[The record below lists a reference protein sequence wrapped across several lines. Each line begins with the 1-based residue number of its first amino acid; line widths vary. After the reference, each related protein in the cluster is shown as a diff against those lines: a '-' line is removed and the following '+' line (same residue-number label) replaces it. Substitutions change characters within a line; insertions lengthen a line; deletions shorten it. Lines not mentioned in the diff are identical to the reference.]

1 MKNVKIVLGC
11 SFGDEGKGG
20 TVAHFTR
27 KMRDEHHS
35 TPLVI
40 FHNGTAQRG
49 HTVDYVNGYRH
60 VFHHFGSGSLDGGLT
75 FFAKD
80 FLIHPMEYRREYQE
94 IERETGYALPNTYC
108 SFYCDVITPFDMM
121 VDRATEEWIA
131 IQAGERE
138 HGSCGFGS
146 WCAVEDRFPMSRS
159 NFKIIDW
166 MKATKEEYE
175 AMMRIVW
182 DDCVEILN
190 KRGVDL
196 ERTSYRYFIQKVNRE
211 TTANHFWEDLKFFI
225 YHNEFKDWQSMWQE
239 FDDFIFENG
248 QGLGLDKDV
257 DNDWH
262 TTSYTGL
269 TNPVKMLA
277 NPATANFNAE
287 VCYVTRS
294 YSTRHGKGP
303 LADEVHKKEI
313 NANMIDKTNV
323 FNDFQGG
330 LRFGYLND
338 RDMQERIDK
347 DWAKVVRDSRFIKSM
362 VITHCNEFPDEKKS
376 SKYYSDNPFEIK
388 ERK

>member
-1 MKNVKIVLGC
+1 MKNVKIVVG
-11 SFGDEGKGG
+11 SSYGDEGKGS

-27 KMRDEHHS
+27 QMRDDHHNS
-35 TPLVI
+35 PLVI

-60 VFHHFGSGSLDGGLT
+60 VFHHFGSGSLDGGRT
-75 FFAKD
+75 FFAQD
-80 FLIHPMEYRREYQE
+80 FLIHPMEYHREYQE
-94 IERETGYALPNTYC
+94 IKKETGYDLSNTYC

-131 IQAGERE
+131 LQAGERE

-146 WCAVEDRFPMSRS
+146 WCAVEGRLPMGRS
-159 NFKIIDW
+159 NYKVIDW
-166 MKATKEEYE
+166 IKATREEYE

-182 DDCVEILN
+182 NDCIEVLD
-190 KRGVDL
+190 KRGVDI
-196 ERTSYRYFIQKVNRE
+196 EKTSYKYFIRKINRD
-211 TTANHFWEDLKFFI
+211 TTTDHFWEDLRFFA
-225 YHNEFKDWQSMWQE
+225 YHNEFRDWISIWKE

-269 TNPVKMLA
+269 TNPINMLA
-277 NPATANFNAE
+277 GPATADFNAE

-294 YSTRHGKGP
+294 YATRHGKGP

-313 NANMIDKTNV
+313 NVNMFDKTNV

-330 LRFGYLND
+330 LRYGYLND
-338 RDMQERIDK
+338 RDMQGRINK
-347 DWAKVVRDSRFIKSM
+347 DWAKVARDNRFTKSM
-362 VITHCNEFPDEKKS
+362 VVTHCNEFPDEKKD

-388 ERK
+388 ERR